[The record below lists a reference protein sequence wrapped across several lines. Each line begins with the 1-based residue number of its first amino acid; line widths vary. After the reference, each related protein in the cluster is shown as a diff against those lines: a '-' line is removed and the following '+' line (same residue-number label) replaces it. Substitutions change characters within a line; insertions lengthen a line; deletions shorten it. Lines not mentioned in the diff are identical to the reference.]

1 MVQRQEQREGSGPT
15 PRGCAPSA
23 EPQRPTRS
31 CRWLPLVIGLLA
43 APALAEEA
51 PPPGPAAA
59 APAGPLAECLDT
71 SESGHKQAIED
82 EFCLESHERIGS
94 LSIGLG
100 QKQVMA
106 ALSCPVSKGKEEF
119 WDATADYNQ
128 PWSFPACGI
137 TLNMTSSAKGGPKV
151 VRNIEAVAPSRLATS
166 TGIHVG
172 STEDEVLTAYGPFLD
187 RESTERG
194 RTIVAGSI
202 YGGLIVSITNG
213 RVSEI
218 FLGAAAE

>member
-1 MVQRQEQREGSGPT
+1 
-15 PRGCAPSA
+15 
-23 EPQRPTRS
+23 
-31 CRWLPLVIGLLA
+31 
-43 APALAEEA
+43 
-51 PPPGPAAA
+51 
-59 APAGPLAECLDT
+59 
-71 SESGHKQAIED
+71 
-82 EFCLESHERIGS
+82 
-94 LSIGLG
+94 
-100 QKQVMA
+100 MA

-119 WDATADYNQ
+119 WYATGEYNQ

-137 TLNMTSSAKGGPKV
+137 TLDMTSSAKGGPKV
-151 VRNIEAVAPSRLATS
+151 VRNIVAVAPSRLATS